1 MSVSLKHPTN
11 SMVLEETPLIRSWAR
26 TIVWFCYS
34 LRTKES
40 LVSIWDPGKEKPEA
54 RSALEKQT

>member
-1 MSVSLKHPTN
+1 
-11 SMVLEETPLIRSWAR
+11 MVLEETPLIRSWAR
-26 TIVWFCYS
+26 TIVWFCYY